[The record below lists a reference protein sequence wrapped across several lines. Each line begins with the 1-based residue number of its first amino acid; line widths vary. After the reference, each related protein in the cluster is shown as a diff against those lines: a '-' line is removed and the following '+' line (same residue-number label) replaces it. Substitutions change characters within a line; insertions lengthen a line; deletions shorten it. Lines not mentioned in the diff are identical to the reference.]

1 MAKDKNCCSQACK
14 DVDTSL
20 EAVAQKMVK
29 RGFEVSV
36 VSSLD
41 DATKLVMQKI
51 LPESGAKSVAFGG
64 SVTIEKSNL
73 VELLKGVSGLEVL
86 DTYDRSIGN
95 EAFMERRR
103 QALLTDLFL
112 CSANAVS
119 ADGRLFY
126 RDNFGNR
133 TAAVQFGPKKVVLL
147 VGKNKIA
154 KDAHGAMA
162 RVKNVASPLNCKR
175 FDKKTPCVETGKC
188 EDCASPDRICSV
200 TVIQE
205 RSFPKGRV
213 HVVLIDDERGF

>member
-1 MAKDKNCCSQACK
+1 MTKEKNCCSQTCQ
-14 DVDTSL
+14 DMDTSL
-20 EAVAQKMVK
+20 EAVAKKMVK
-29 RGFEVSV
+29 RGFEVTV
-36 VSSLD
+36 VPSLD
-41 DATKLVMQKI
+41 DATKLVMQR
-51 LPESGAKSVAFGG
+51 LLSESGAKSVAFGG

-73 VELLKGVSGLEVL
+73 VALLKEVPGLEVL

-133 TAAVQFGPKKVVLL
+133 TAAVQFGPKKVILL

-154 KDAHGAMA
+154 KDAHAAMA

-175 FDKKTPCVETGKC
+175 FDKKTPCVATGKC

-213 HVVLIDDERGF
+213 HVVLIDDEIGF

>member
-1 MAKDKNCCSQACK
+1 MTETTKCCQSAKET
-14 DVDTSL
+14 VDTSL
-20 EAVAQKMVK
+20 NGVAQKMKK
-29 RGFEVSV
+29 RGFEVSLAA
-36 VSSLD
+36 SLEE
-41 DATKLVMQKI
+41 ATRLVLDEL
-51 LPESGAKSVAFGG
+51 LPASGARSVAFGG

-73 VELLKGVSGLEVL
+73 VALLKEIPELDVL

-95 EAFMERRR
+95 EAFIELRR
-103 QALLTDLFL
+103 QALLVDLFL

-133 TAAVQFGPKKVVLL
+133 TAAVQFGPKKVILL
-147 VGKNKIA
+147 VGKNKITP
-154 KDAHGAMA
+154 DAHAAMQ

-175 FDKKTPCVETGKC
+175 FDKKTPCATTGEC
-188 EDCASPDRICSV
+188 SDCASPERICSV

-213 HVVLIDDERGF
+213 HVVLIDEEIGF